1 MGILGWFDALN
12 LGIELKIKVG
22 RKDALI
28 IVDVQKD
35 FCPGG
40 ALPVPEGDKIIPNL
54 NKYVEIFRKNGGKI
68 Y

>member
-1 MGILGWFDALN
+1 M
-12 LGIELKIKVG
+12 KINVG

-28 IVDVQKD
+28 IVDVQRD

-54 NKYVEIFRKNGGKI
+54 NRYIEIFRRKGGRI
-68 Y
+68 YAT